1 VAHFGNLLGFGQQR
15 RSPPQ
20 GVFVKIPEG
29 VLPFPSPN
37 VPKITVLPSNFVL
50 RLIIVANLGFTPNT
64 GIGEVYAMAP
74 LTDGSGKIY
83 VGGSFTTY
91 TKQGLTAVQSKGL
104 VRLNSDWTVDNTFA
118 VGAGFNAHVNNIA
131 IAKDGS
137 GDVYVGGAFTT
148 YDGNSGIN
156 RIVRLNSDGSIDTG
170 FNAGTGFNSDATSIV
185 ISNDGSRKIYVGGNF
200 TSYNGVTTD
209 AAVRLKDNGQLD

>member
-1 VAHFGNLLGFGQQR
+1 
-15 RSPPQ
+15 
-20 GVFVKIPEG
+20 
-29 VLPFPSPN
+29 
-37 VPKITVLPSNFVL
+37 
-50 RLIIVANLGFTPNT
+50 
-64 GIGEVYAMAP
+64 
-74 LTDGSGKIY
+74 
-83 VGGSFTTY
+83 
-91 TKQGLTAVQSKGL
+91 
-104 VRLNSDWTVDNTFA
+104 
-118 VGAGFNAHVNNIA
+118 
-131 IAKDGS
+131 
-137 GDVYVGGAFTT
+137 VYVGDAFTT